1 MINFKKKNSNDMK
14 TLLVILSF
22 LFPIVGLIAYFVRKN
37 DDDDAGIF
45 LGAGVAGFITALIFM
60 I

>member
-1 MINFKKKNSNDMK
+1 MK

-45 LGAGVAGFITALIFM
+45 LGAGVAGFITSLIFM